1 MMMESIDQILDIII
15 QEPAW
20 DSYRAWQEILVA
32 WPPVISA
39 LKIPHQS
46 DRDLYPRS
54 RVEDT
59 LYVATI
65 SASLAD
71 HCTWQRRQI
80 LKELNNHI
88 TTPLTEIRFASSRW
102 QPASPPTPTLDSLG
116 DRSQERCFCPQ
127 CGACTPRWEL
137 DRWLECRFCVSK
149 RWR

>member
-1 MMMESIDQILDIII
+1 MESINQILQIIT

-20 DSYRAWQEILVA
+20 DSYRVWREILGA
-32 WPPVISA
+32 WPQVIDT
-39 LKIPHQS
+39 LKIPRQS

-54 RVEDT
+54 RIEDT

-80 LKELNNHI
+80 LATLNSHLAS
-88 TTPLTEIRFASSRW
+88 PLTEIRFASSRW

-116 DRSQERCFCPQ
+116 DRSLERCSCPQ
-127 CGACTPRWEL
+127 CGVCTPRWEI
-137 DRWLECRFCVSK
+137 DRWQECRFCVVK
-149 RWR
+149 HWR

>member
-1 MMMESIDQILDIII
+1 MESINQILDIIT
-15 QEPAW
+15 QEPPW
-20 DSYRAWQEILVA
+20 DSYRDWQEISAA
-32 WPPVISA
+32 WPQVITT
-39 LKIPHQS
+39 LRIPHTS

-54 RVEDT
+54 RLDNT

-80 LKELNNHI
+80 LKELNNHLSAA
-88 TTPLTEIRFASSRW
+88 LTEIRFASSRW

-127 CGACTPRWEL
+127 CGVCTPRWEL

-149 RWR
+149 QWQ